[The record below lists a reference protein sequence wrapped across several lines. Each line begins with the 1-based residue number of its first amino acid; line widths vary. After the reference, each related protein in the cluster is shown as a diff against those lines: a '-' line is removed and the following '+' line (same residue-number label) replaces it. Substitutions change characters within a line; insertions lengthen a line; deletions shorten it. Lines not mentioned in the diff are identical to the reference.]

1 MALAA
6 TDIPGLDASKLV
18 SGVLAEQRL
27 PVFAR
32 GLATAV
38 STTSDP
44 NTATVPLMLTNH
56 ANGPVA
62 GRYFYIQS
70 MFYPDQ
76 NGNASQIATSYN
88 ATSEMYVRVSYAA
101 NPSARDWLP
110 WKRCDIGG
118 SFSKEADGALGGAVN
133 LNSLITSGW
142 WYQTANAQAESGA
155 NYPVPGPACF
165 VHNAGTN
172 FIYQTYQVYD
182 GEGFYFRC
190 RYTNTWYP
198 WRRVWH
204 GADFNPNDYLLKV
217 ALRGPPCQ
225 ESQRPFRLLATTTT
239 PPRSRRASCLWRA
252 AVLVRIRQRGAQQY
266 RGWGSRDGEPIAEW
280 LVEG

>member
-18 SGVLAEQRL
+18 SGVLVEQRL

-142 WYQTANAQAESGA
+142 WYQTANAQAESGRTTRS
-155 NYPVPGPACF
+155 PG
-165 VHNAGTN
+165 
-172 FIYQTYQVYD
+172 
-182 GEGFYFRC
+182 
-190 RYTNTWYP
+190 
-198 WRRVWH
+198 
-204 GADFNPNDYLLKV
+204 
-217 ALRGPPCQ
+217 
-225 ESQRPFRLLATTTT
+225 RL
-239 PPRSRRASCLWRA
+239 ASSA
-252 AVLVRIRQRGAQQY
+252 
-266 RGWGSRDGEPIAEW
+266 
-280 LVEG
+280 